1 MILSLLLLIFKSYRK
16 KSISAKCSKTH
27 FHNTLDNPSDD
38 TFQIDS
44 LGRKE
49 LLGSSETKQLL
60 KGFVRL
66 EDVPSFVRGVL
77 RLSRQTIE
85 ANELRKRINTCTL
98 GRKNL

>member
-1 MILSLLLLIFKSYRK
+1 MLIFESLQK
-16 KSISAKCSKTH
+16 KSISAKSSTI
-27 FHNTLDNPSDD
+27 NVQNILDYPRDD

-49 LLGSSETKQLL
+49 LLGSSETRQLL
-60 KGFVRL
+60 RGFVRL

-77 RLSRQTIE
+77 RLPRQTIE
-85 ANELRKRINTCTL
+85 ANELRKRINICIL